1 MLKLSELYEINKKD
15 LSMGNGS
22 GFSDDFQIHLRD
34 ENEGDI
40 TRQNSTLLDEIERKN
55 LKKSEKAKLLVEK
68 SMELIS
74 SVENELE
81 SIEDEILE
89 DIEQLEEKRDEFFN
103 TSFRESKNILDKM
116 GLEYPINNE
125 NGSFDIELDRNLDNI
140 EVKDISTGA
149 FSGFVLGFLSML
161 GVIAGAI
168 YYGASKL
175 GIDLKSKLE
184 NFPNVNIDQ
193 STIEQ
198 IFGFISKTIM
208 GESNPDIGMGI
219 VGASALLIGFIIY
232 KIRVALKESKNY
244 KEANRIY
251 QETNEYI
258 KSLKDVINEFK
269 RIKEHIK
276 EIIPTVDDYKYVLN
290 EQSAKLKRALHV
302 EGEKEDYKDYH
313 SITIETM
320 KDTKRLMKQIEEL
333 LTTPVI
339 IEGDLSQNS
348 VVALNDTKNVYNYFL
363 SKIYN

>member
-22 GFSDDFQIHLRD
+22 GFSDDLYINLE
-34 ENEGDI
+34 ENREEVTKKGP
-40 TRQNSTLLDEIERKN
+40 TLLDEIERRN

-74 SVENELE
+74 SVESELE

-103 TSFRESKNILDKM
+103 TSFQDSKNVLDKM

-149 FSGFVLGFLSML
+149 FSGFLLALLSML
-161 GVIAGAI
+161 GVVAGAI

-184 NFPNVNIDQ
+184 NFPDVNIDQ

-219 VGASALLIGFIIY
+219 VGAGALLIGFIIY

-244 KEANRIY
+244 KEANKIY

-258 KSLKDVINEFK
+258 KGLKEVIDEFK

-276 EIIPTVDDYKYVLN
+276 EILPTIDDYKYVLD
-290 EQSAKLKRALHV
+290 EQSAKLRRALHV
-302 EGEKEDYKDYH
+302 EGQKEDYKDYH
-313 SITIETM
+313 STTIESM

-339 IEGDLSQNS
+339 IEGDLNQNS
-348 VVALNDTKNVYNYFL
+348 AIALNDTKNVYNYFL